1 MKGTILGSDFL
12 QTENSVK
19 LLEINTNTT
28 FVNEGSE
35 MLDYDAFFNVLISNN
50 ITELHFIYTLGSSYT
65 PMNEGGFRFEEKLM
79 EKCVQNNITY
89 YPYEIPNNSQTVP
102 YIEDNDNRFILRQS
116 YDSMALVDETYCSD
130 KFGLIDLLK
139 DTDIM
144 AKSYFDNPTLGID
157 QLTELPTNGINTPN
171 FVVKERSPLYDDK
184 IYPAIYELSTLEE
197 LSDLKVSLRQ
207 DLLLQEFVYDES
219 NLVDGRWSVI
229 RSIDII
235 YGSDLDMINLGGY
248 KTSTILPVDSFE
260 NEFEPDTKKY
270 NQKTR
275 YKYIN
280 KQIGNFFDVTYHLD
294 ADSFI
299 PMSDGSL
306 KTIQDLQVNDSIK
319 SLAFTDVNGLRGSTS
334 DDVLT
339 YWEGTFEKTLET
351 LSNVDT
357 NVTSIQSKYVTTF
370 FINVTLE
377 NGVTWV
383 DSPSSTFYIEEN
395 NSLSTRWDILNKLV
409 IGDKI
414 IVKDKITGELSRQAI
429 TNLSMEYFEKMVYEI
444 DVEPYDV
451 YLTDISDNLYAIMHN
466 SCDCCTWSFCG
477 EWCCAT
483 WCSQCFGEVIK

>member
-35 MLDYDAFFNVLISNN
+35 MLDYDVFFDVLTSNN

-79 EKCVQNNITY
+79 EKCVQHNITY

-116 YDSMALVDETYCSD
+116 YDSTALVDETYCSD

-144 AKSYFDNPTLGID
+144 AKSYFDNPTLGVD
-157 QLTELPTNGINTPN
+157 QLTELTVNGINIPN
-171 FVVKERSPLYDDK
+171 FVVKERNPLYDDK

-197 LSDLKVSLRQ
+197 LSDLKANLRQ
-207 DLLLQEFVYDES
+207 GLLLQEFVYDES
-219 NLVDGRWSVI
+219 NLVEGRWSVI

-235 YGSDLDMINLGGY
+235 YGSDLDIINLGGY

-260 NEFEPDTKKY
+260 NEFEGGTKKY

-319 SLAFTDVNGLRGSTS
+319 SIAFTDVNGLQGSTS

-357 NVTSIQSKYVTTF
+357 NVVSIQSKYVTTF

-466 SCDCCTWSFCG
+466 SCDCCSWSSCG
-477 EWCCAT
+477 DWCCAQ
-483 WCSQCFGEVIK
+483 WCSSCFGEVIK